1 MLGVSWGGLG
11 GFYGL
16 TVFHCGAQWK
26 TIFPGTYIKCAIDAW
41 PLKSR
46 KKMIHLRFGDVELQP
61 CSDMSSS
68 SKSSIQHG
76 RSQGIY
82 AWDATA
88 MWCFS
93 QVWPLTQ
100 FLFCFRAFVGN
111 FFKPILDFVKP
122 TEKNWNRV
130 SDQICPHNRVGR
142 SKSQLGGS
150 GGGPGVLG
158 GWGLG
163 NVCLLQMHS
172 NAILGP
178 HPGPSPE
185 LSKTWW
191 EVNRIKLELSWW
203 PDLSNSEDEVSKKNN
218 AYFMQIYQVCTD
230 CTVSRG

>member
-1 MLGVSWGGLG
+1 ME
-11 GFYGL
+11 
-16 TVFHCGAQWK
+16 
-26 TIFPGTYIKCAIDAW
+26 
-41 PLKSR
+41 SR
-46 KKMIHLRFGDVELQP
+46 DLCVG
-61 CSDMSSS
+61 C
-68 SKSSIQHG
+68 
-76 RSQGIY
+76 Y
-82 AWDATA
+82 
-88 MWCFS
+88 S

-185 LSKTWW
+185 LSKTPSCQPNKIGIELVTRPVKQRRWGVQ
-191 EVNRIKLELSWW
+191 EEQCIFYANLSSLHRLYSISRLAKKLLARSY
-203 PDLSNSEDEVSKKNN
+203 SSV
-218 AYFMQIYQVCTD
+218 F
-230 CTVSRG
+230 